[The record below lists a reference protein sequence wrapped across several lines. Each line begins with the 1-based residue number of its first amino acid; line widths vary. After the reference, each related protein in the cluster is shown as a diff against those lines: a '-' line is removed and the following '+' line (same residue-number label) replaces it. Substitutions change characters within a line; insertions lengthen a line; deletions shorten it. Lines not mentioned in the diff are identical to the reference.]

1 MHIAS
6 HILSSN
12 QQWLISSSSGPAA
25 AAAVIPIHSCLQ
37 ELWKQSTSAPMAPE
51 LETLALIYDY
61 TGMHLLSSLCAVVL
75 FKVVIIPSA
84 E

>member
-1 MHIAS
+1 
-6 HILSSN
+6 
-12 QQWLISSSSGPAA
+12 
-25 AAAVIPIHSCLQ
+25 
-37 ELWKQSTSAPMAPE
+37 MAPE